1 MILNIHQYCPG
12 KPPTNFESNKFA
24 FDLKKNDIDLVRIRN
39 TEILGHSDAD
49 RQTVQ
54 EALSVNIEISFSFN
68 FLKRTA
74 DWAEGF

>member
-1 MILNIHQYCPG
+1 MDRARNYDSETPVEKLN
-12 KPPTNFESNKFA
+12 PTSTTDVSYKTLCIIF
-24 FDLKKNDIDLVRIRN
+24 LGHPV
-39 TEILGHSDAD
+39 GHSDAD

-54 EALSVNIEISFSFN
+54 EAVNIEISFSLN

>member
-1 MILNIHQYCPG
+1 MIPNIHQYCPG
-12 KPPTNFESNKFA
+12 KPPTNFD
-24 FDLKKNDIDLVRIRN
+24 DLKKNDIDLFRIRN

-54 EALSVNIEISFSFN
+54 EALSVNIEISFSLN